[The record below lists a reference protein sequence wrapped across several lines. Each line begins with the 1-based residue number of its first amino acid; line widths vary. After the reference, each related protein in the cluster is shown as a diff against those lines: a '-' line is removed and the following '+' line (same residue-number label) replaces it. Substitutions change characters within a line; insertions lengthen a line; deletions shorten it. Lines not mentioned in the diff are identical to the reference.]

1 MILSLFSYF
10 IIIVIFFGDWFSA
23 SCIYLSI
30 AENMQNFGSCIS
42 HVDIM
47 CRISEELPLANIE
60 LVDLFQQ
67 QI

>member
-1 MILSLFSYF
+1 MIFSLFSYF
-10 IIIVIFFGDWFSA
+10 IIIIFFFSGDWFSA

-30 AENMQNFGSCIS
+30 VENMQNFGSCIS

-60 LVDLFQQ
+60 LVDLF
-67 QI
+67 